1 MPDPEEIDP
10 RVRTALEQ
18 FQAEALQFS
27 LRFINDA
34 KIRVQYKTMI
44 EAASKEVT
52 DALSR
57 GEIGVHEAARR
68 AHALRNEVLRI
79 SRMKTSDIGLAFAKD
94 LKAEGRSLGYYVEKY
109 AVEMYKKSAN
119 ALNEVE
125 REAVYLR
132 VVQRS
137 GVANEEVV
145 ALAAGVGKLGKG
157 LLLVSAAVSIWTIY
171 KSNDRL
177 DAIGRE
183 GASTSGGILGGMAAG
198 AAVGALG
205 GPAAVVTVPLAAFV
219 GGVLGALGGEHLY
232 NRYAHGHW

>member
-1 MPDPEEIDP
+1 MPDPQEIDP
-10 RVRTALEQ
+10 RVQSAVDQ

-34 KIRVQYKTMI
+34 KTRVHYKQLI

-52 DALSR
+52 GALER
-57 GEIGVHEAARR
+57 GEINAYEAARR
-68 AHALRNEVLRI
+68 AHALRNEVLRF
-79 SRMKTSDIGLAFAKD
+79 SRTKTSDIGLAFAKD
-94 LKAEGRSLGYYVEKY
+94 LKAEGRSLAYYVEKY
-109 AVEMYKKSAN
+109 AAELYQKSAQALTN
-119 ALNEVE
+119 AE
-125 REAVYLR
+125 REAVYLK

-145 ALAAGVGKLGKG
+145 ALAAGIGKVGRG
-157 LLLVSAAVSIWTIY
+157 LLVVSAAVSIWTVY
-171 KSNDRL
+171 KSDDRL

-183 GASTSGGILGGMAAG
+183 GATTGGGILGGMAAG

-219 GGVLGALGGEHLY
+219 GGVLGALGGERLY
-232 NRYAHGHW
+232 DRYAHGHW